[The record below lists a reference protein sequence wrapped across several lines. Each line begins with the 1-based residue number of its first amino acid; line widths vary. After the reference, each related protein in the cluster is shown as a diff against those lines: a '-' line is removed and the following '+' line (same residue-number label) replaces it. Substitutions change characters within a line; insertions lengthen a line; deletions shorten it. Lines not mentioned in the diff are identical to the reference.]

1 VESQFRCVTP
11 GASPTLAIHPGA
23 LGDVLLAIPALRAL
37 RAVGGMVVL
46 AAQPRIGALL
56 EALGVV
62 DRHVAFDSLGLD
74 TLFVDDAGRSPRLPP
89 LARVVCWF
97 GARDSGFVRRLTAL
111 VPGAVVATPAGDGG
125 PVWKHLLDSVGA
137 GPGEWCS
144 PVPVPDSV
152 RELGAETMAAAGA
165 DGPPP
170 WLVVHPGAGSAAK
183 RWPAE
188 AFARAIVTLAAHR
201 RLNVLVHQGPA
212 DAEAAAALRRHI
224 GAGAVW
230 LVEPTLPALAGVL
243 ARAHV
248 YLGND
253 SGVSHLAAALGV
265 PALVLFDAR
274 HLAWQPWWPGAR
286 PRTVTLTD
294 AAPDEVAA
302 VIAELAEMLR

>member
-1 VESQFRCVTP
+1 MTTVRDAGHV
-11 GASPTLAIHPGA
+11 APTLAIHPGA
-23 LGDVLLAIPALRAL
+23 LGDVLLAVPALRAL
-37 RAVGGMVVL
+37 RASAQGVVL
-46 AAQPRIGALL
+46 AAQPRIGELL

-74 TLFVDDAGRSPRLPP
+74 ALFVDDTARPPRLPP

-97 GARDSGFVRRLTAL
+97 GARDPGFVRRLTAL
-111 VPGAVVATPAGDGG
+111 VPGAVVATPSGDGG

-137 GPGEWCS
+137 GPGEWCE
-144 PVPVPDSV
+144 PVPVPDPV

-183 RWPAE
+183 RWPAD

-212 DAEAAAALRRHI
+212 DAEPAAALRRHL
-224 GAGAVW
+224 GAGAAW

-243 ARAHV
+243 ARAHA

-274 HLAWQPWWPGAR
+274 HLAWQPWWSGAR
-286 PRTVTLTD
+286 PRRVTLT
-294 AAPDEVAA
+294 AAVPDEVAA

>member
-1 VESQFRCVTP
+1 VTAVRDA
-11 GASPTLAIHPGA
+11 GHVAPTLAIHPGA
-23 LGDVLLAIPALRAL
+23 LGDVLLAVPALRAL
-37 RAVGGMVVL
+37 RASRQGVVL

-74 TLFVDDAGRSPRLPP
+74 ALFVDDAGRAPRLPR

-97 GARDSGFVRRLTAL
+97 GARDPEFVRRLTVLA
-111 VPGAVVATPAGDGG
+111 PGAVVAAPAGDGRL
-125 PVWKHLLDSVGA
+125 VWEYLLQSVGA
-137 GPGEWCS
+137 GPGEWRS
-144 PVPVPDSV
+144 PVTVPDSV
-152 RELGAETMAAAGA
+152 RALGTEALAAAGA

-230 LVEPTLPALAGVL
+230 LVDPTLAALAGVL
-243 ARAHV
+243 AHAHA

-265 PALVLFDAR
+265 PALVLFDTR
-274 HLAWQPWWPGAR
+274 HLAWQPWWVGAR
-286 PRTVTLTD
+286 PRTVTLTV
-294 AAPDEVAA
+294 AVPDEVAA
-302 VIAELAEMLR
+302 VIAELTEMLG

>member
-1 VESQFRCVTP
+1 VTAVRDA
-11 GASPTLAIHPGA
+11 GHVAPTLAIHPGA
-23 LGDVLLAIPALRAL
+23 LGDVLLAVPALRAL
-37 RAVGGMVVL
+37 RAAGQGVVL

-74 TLFVDDAGRSPRLPP
+74 ALFVDDLSRSPRLPP

-97 GARDSGFVRRLTAL
+97 GARDPGFVRRLTTL
-111 VPGAVVATPAGDGG
+111 VPGAVVATPAGAGR
-125 PVWKHLLDSVGA
+125 PVWEHLLESVGA

-152 RELGAETMAAAGA
+152 RALGAEALAAAGA

-188 AFARAIVTLAAHR
+188 AFARVVVTLAAQR

-212 DAEAAAALRRHI
+212 DAEAAVALHRHI

-243 ARAHV
+243 ARAHA

-274 HLAWQPWWPGAR
+274 HLAWQPWWSGAR
-286 PRTVTLTD
+286 LRTVTLTT
-294 AAPDEVAA
+294 AVPDEVAA
-302 VIAELAEMLR
+302 VMAELAEMFR

>member
-1 VESQFRCVTP
+1 MTTVRDAGHV
-11 GASPTLAIHPGA
+11 APTLAIHPGA
-23 LGDVLLAIPALRAL
+23 LGDVLLAVPALRAL
-37 RAVGGMVVL
+37 R
-46 AAQPRIGALL
+46 PRAGESCSRPSRGSARCSRRSAWSIATSTSIRS
-56 EALGVV
+56 AST
-62 DRHVAFDSLGLD
+62 RCSW
-74 TLFVDDAGRSPRLPP
+74 TTRGRSPRLPP
-89 LARVVCWF
+89 APRVVCWF
-97 GARDSGFVRRLTAL
+97 GARDPGFVRRLTTL
-111 VPGAVVATPAGDGG
+111 VPGAVVATAAGDGR
-125 PVWKHLLDSVGA
+125 PVWEYLLESIGA
-137 GPGEWCS
+137 GPGEWRS

-152 RELGAETMAAAGA
+152 RALGAEALAAAGA

-188 AFARAIVTLAAHR
+188 AFARVIVTLAAHR

-212 DAEAAAALRRHI
+212 DADAAAALRRHI

-243 ARAHV
+243 AHAHA

-274 HLAWQPWWPGAR
+274 HLAWQPWWSGAR
-286 PRTVTLTD
+286 PRTVTLT
-294 AAPDEVAA
+294 AVAPDEVTA
-302 VIAELAEMLR
+302 VTAELAEMLR

>member
-1 VESQFRCVTP
+1 MTSVSGTGLGV
-11 GASPTLAIHPGA
+11 PTLAIHPGA

-37 RAVGGMVVL
+37 RAVGGVVVL

-74 TLFVDDAGRSPRLPP
+74 ALFVDNPGRPPRLPP
-89 LARVVCWF
+89 LGRVVCWF
-97 GARDSGFVRRLTAL
+97 GARDPGFVRRLTAL
-111 VPGAVVATPAGDGG
+111 VPGAVLATPSGDGG
-125 PVWKHLLDSVGA
+125 PVWKHLLGSVGA
-137 GPGEWCS
+137 GPGEWCA

-152 RELGAETMAAAGA
+152 RQLGAETMAAAGA

-212 DAEAAAALRRHI
+212 DAEAAAALRRHL

-230 LVEPTLPALAGVL
+230 LVEPTLPAFAGVL
-243 ARAHV
+243 ARAHA

-274 HLAWQPWWPGAR
+274 HLAWQPWWAGAR
-286 PRTVTLTD
+286 PRAVTLR
-294 AAPDEVAA
+294 AAVPDEVEA
-302 VIAELAEMLR
+302 VIAELAEMFR